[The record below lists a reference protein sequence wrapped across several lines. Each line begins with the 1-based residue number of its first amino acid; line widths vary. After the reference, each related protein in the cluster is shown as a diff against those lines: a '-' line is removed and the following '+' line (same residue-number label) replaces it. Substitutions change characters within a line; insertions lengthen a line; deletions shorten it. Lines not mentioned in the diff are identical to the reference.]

1 VSVLATA
8 VALGMPACNDD
19 GSSGPQLPPPGGAD
33 GGGGPQLPLPAPVPT
48 SDGGISPFPD
58 GGLGTPT
65 DDGGPTGPTFDAAID
80 ANNPFPQPDAI

>member
-1 VSVLATA
+1 
-8 VALGMPACNDD
+8 
-19 GSSGPQLPPPGGAD
+19 
-33 GGGGPQLPLPAPVPT
+33 VPT